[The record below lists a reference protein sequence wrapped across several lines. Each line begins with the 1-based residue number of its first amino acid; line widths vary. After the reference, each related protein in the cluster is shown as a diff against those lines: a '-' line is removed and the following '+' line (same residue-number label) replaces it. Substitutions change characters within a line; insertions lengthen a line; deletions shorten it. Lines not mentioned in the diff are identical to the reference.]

1 MLSDLPPSEL
11 LEACL
16 RQSIPGAWNEFVR
29 RFQPVIASNVTRA
42 ARDYGLASPAMVE
55 DLIQDV
61 YVRLCDNN
69 CRILREFHSEKPD
82 GLYAFVKVVSGNA
95 ARDSCKAQVALK
107 RGSGKVAAL
116 PDRVEK
122 AATPARESATGVERQ
137 LLMSEI
143 DEILRRTGA
152 AGTRERDRNVF
163 WLYYLQG
170 FTSQDIA
177 SIPALGLTSKGVE
190 SLLQRSVR
198 NVRIELVGAG
208 EKGIR
213 TGKSF

>member
-1 MLSDLPPSEL
+1 VLTDLPPSEL

-29 RFQPVIASNVTRA
+29 RFQPVIASSVTRA
-42 ARDYGLASPAMVE
+42 ARDFGLASPALVE

-61 YVRLCDNN
+61 YVRLCDDN
-69 CRILREFHSEKPD
+69 CRILREFRSEKPD
-82 GLYAFVKVVSGNA
+82 GLYGFLKVASGNL
-95 ARDSCKAQVALK
+95 ARDSCKAQVTLK
-107 RGSGKVAAL
+107 RGGGKVAAL
-116 PDRVEK
+116 SGLDEAV
-122 AATPARESATGVERQ
+122 AATAQESATGCEWQ

-143 DEILRRTGA
+143 DEVLLRTGA
-152 AGTRERDRNVF
+152 ADTRARDRNVF

-170 FTSQDIA
+170 FTSGDIA
-177 SIPALGLTSKGVE
+177 SIPSLGLSVKGVE
-190 SLLQRSVR
+190 SLLQRMVRSVR
-198 NVRIELVGAG
+198 IKLGSG